1 MDNIKKVMKMEM
13 INLNLEYAK
22 KFIDTSSLEKYLEEA
37 NKQNIKLEQR
47 KGPGK
52 EFTGWLNLPS
62 HIDKESLKALQEKAR
77 QLREISEYLIV
88 IGIGGSYLGS
98 KATISALS
106 KFFDTRRVIYA
117 GYQLS
122 ERYLFELTEFLKN
135 KEFSLCVISKS
146 GTTLEPAVAFRVLR
160 ELAYQKYGEN
170 AAQRIVAITNPNK
183 GALLNLAKNEG
194 YATFSI
200 PDDVGGRYS
209 LLTPAGL
216 FPIAFAGI
224 DIEELIDG
232 AKVMELHTIPANKG
246 NLAEQYAAIRN
257 ALYNKGFN
265 IEILTTYSP
274 ELEYLQR
281 WWQQLFGESEGKE
294 HKGIFPAVAQF
305 TTDLH
310 SLGQFIQE
318 GSRNLFETVIFNDDK
333 PNFIRVQEEKEN
345 FDGLNYLIGKTLEEI
360 NEKAFMGT
368 VQAHVDGGVPNII
381 INLPKI
387 NAFTLGQL
395 FYFFERSCGISGYIL
410 GVNPFDQPGVEAY
423 KKNMFRLLGKPE

>member
-1 MDNIKKVMKMEM
+1 MEM
-13 INLNLEYAK
+13 IGLNLDFAFDLVEKSVYEEY
-22 KFIDTSSLEKYLEEA
+22 LQVA
-37 NKQNIKLEQR
+37 NKQNINLQER
-47 KGPGK
+47 RGKGS
-52 EFTGWLNLPS
+52 EFTGWLDLPS
-62 HIDKESLKALQEKAR
+62 RISSDELARIKSKAA
-77 QLREISEYLIV
+77 QLASMADYLVV

-106 KFFDTRRVIYA
+106 PFFDADKVIYA
-117 GYQLS
+117 GINLS
-122 ERYLFELTEFLKN
+122 ERYLYELTQFLQD
-135 KEFSLCVISKS
+135 KEFALCVISKS

-160 ELAYQKYGEN
+160 ELAAKKYGDKARE
-170 AAQRIVAITNPNK
+170 RIVAITNPEK
-183 GALLNLAKNEG
+183 GALLNLAREQG
-194 YATFSI
+194 YEVFAI

-224 DIEELIDG
+224 DIEQLIDG
-232 AKVMELHTIPANKG
+232 ARVMQIHTDSGNKG

-257 ALYNKGFN
+257 ALYSRGFN

-318 GSRNLFETVIFNDDK
+318 GTRNLFETVIFNK
-333 PNFIRVQEEKEN
+333 HRPGLVAVAEEEN
-345 FDGLNYLIGKTLEEI
+345 DFDGLNYLAGKSLSEI
-360 NEKAFMGT
+360 NEKAFIGT
-368 VQAHVDGGVPNII
+368 VQAHVSGGVPNII
-381 INLPKI
+381 IDLPGV

-423 KKNMFRLLGKPE
+423 KKNMFRLLGKPGI